1 MAYIDRE
8 KFLKSTISR
17 FKCVP
22 LIGVPLCRNGEECF
36 DGEDFE
42 ALINEAPTVDVVP
55 RSEVIDEF
63 VERLHKEKIIIKDH
77 RGQLGEVVRIGFID
91 RIAKEMKENEKFKA
105 ELDQAKQEVAREI
118 FEEIEKNP
126 VVMQSCIF
134 IDKKEYAELKKKYI
148 GE

>member
-1 MAYIDRE
+1 MAYID
-8 KFLKSTISR
+8 KTK
-17 FKCVP
+17 
-22 LIGVPLCRNGEECF
+22 
-36 DGEDFE
+36 
-42 ALINEAPTVDVVP
+42 LINWCNETYKAQTTVVGKGYVNAFLQAIVMSETADVVP

-105 ELDQAKQEVAREI
+105 ELDQAKQEVAREM
-118 FEEIEKNP
+118 FAEIER
-126 VVMQSCIF
+126 F
-134 IDKKEYAELKKKYI
+134 LFDDKTLINITKFAELKKKFI